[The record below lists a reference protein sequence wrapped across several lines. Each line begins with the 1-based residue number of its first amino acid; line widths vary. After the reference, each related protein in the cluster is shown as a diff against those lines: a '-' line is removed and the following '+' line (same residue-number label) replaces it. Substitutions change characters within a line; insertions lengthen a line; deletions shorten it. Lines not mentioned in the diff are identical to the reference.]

1 MEQERRITKRAGT
14 LTEVDIDKVEVK
26 KRVRHNLGDVTALAE
41 SLRKHGLLN
50 PIVISEKNE
59 LIAGHRRLEAARK
72 LGWTRIPAQILSESD
87 EADLVE
93 MEIDENTQR
102 KDLTSDE
109 LAEAYIRLDR
119 LRNPGW
125 LRKLLDRIKAFFARL
140 FGRNRSARG

>member
-1 MEQERRITKRAGT
+1 MDQERRITRRLGSVS
-14 LTEVDIDKVEVK
+14 EVEVESITIR
-26 KRVRHNLGDVTALAE
+26 KRVRHNLGDVTALSE

-50 PIVISEKNE
+50 PIVITEDGD
-59 LIAGHRRLEAARK
+59 LIAGHRRLEAAKK
-72 LGWTRIPAQILSESD
+72 LGWTRIPARVISQED
-87 EADLVE
+87 EASLVE

-125 LRKLLDRIKAFFARL
+125 FRTLISKIAAFFRRL
-140 FGRNRSARG
+140 FRR